1 MLPRERK
8 LQDSCVG
15 MVSSGDGHGTRARDV
30 HAALHFLRGARRARR
45 LLMAASSK
53 SLGSKWPPYQLK
65 SCSWSGCSESSIASR
80 KLIEAGQSAYIFGRT
95 FPGALDKGGIS
106 GRCIFGQDLLD
117 AQLVF
122 PAIAHVVEI
131 AERLILLATRPSSV
145 TRPAVGLGLPEK
157 PTSSKP
163 EPLIVSLPTKN

>member
-1 MLPRERK
+1 MFEFSIGLKATEKPG
-8 LQDSCVG
+8 SPPI
-15 MVSSGDGHGTRARDV
+15 SS
-30 HAALHFLRGARRARR
+30 
-45 LLMAASSK
+45 
-53 SLGSKWPPYQLK
+53 
-65 SCSWSGCSESSIASR
+65 
-80 KLIEAGQSAYIFGRT
+80 GRT
-95 FPGALDKGGIS
+95 FPGALDKGGS
-106 GRCIFGQDLLD
+106 GCCIFGQDLLD

-131 AERLILLATRPSSV
+131 GEAFDLAGDQPSSV